1 MPFAWVVITVP
12 GSPRDERSW
21 VADFLE
27 NELLLIDAVTPGPV
41 WEVELFENFMP
52 FVVLTL
58 LIVGSRYL
66 VAGKLSMRFAG
77 DD

>member
-1 MPFAWVVITVP
+1 MPFAWVVIQC
-12 GSPRDERSW
+12 GSPRDEE
-21 VADFLE
+21 VGLLILE